1 MATLSVKDLDT
12 TLPHSSPGLP
22 EKSTPSSSLKSLH
35 TLWHLLYKQGNNPRK
50 EMVFE
55 FSGDIQR
62 AIQRAR
68 AYCQRMNFI
77 FIHVEAFLHDLDED
91 EKIYT
96 NEG

>member
-1 MATLSVKDLDT
+1 MATLTAEKHET
-12 TLPHSSPGLP
+12 PGTP
-22 EKSTPSSSLKSLH
+22 EIASKTSLKATH

-50 EMVFE
+50 ELIFE

-68 AYCQRMNFI
+68 AHCQRMNFI

-91 EKIYT
+91 ERIYT

>member
-1 MATLSVKDLDT
+1 MATITAEKPL
-12 TLPHSSPGLP
+12 LPGKPDITSSTVSIT
-22 EKSTPSSSLKSLH
+22 EKSSLKSNH

-68 AYCQRMNFI
+68 AYCQWMNFI